1 MDSPDWIVFLALIPL
16 FSFVVCLFIDNRK
29 EKLISKVAFGG
40 ALAHLFFVVL
50 VTVVWLYSDKAA
62 INIKELVVY
71 QTTNYTFLIDF
82 YFDKVTVVYLWLG
95 AFINVLTLRYSRNYM
110 HLEKGYKR
118 FFSTILFFF
127 FAYNLTALSG
137 NFETLFMG
145 WEMLGIS
152 SFLLIGFYRERYLP
166 ARNAVR
172 VFSVYRIGDVGILLA
187 MWGSHHF
194 WHTNITFSTL
204 NDAALV
210 HRQLV
215 LHSGIGLFIALAI
228 LAAAAVKSAQVPF
241 SSWLPRAMEGP
252 TPSSAIFYGSLSV
265 HFGVFLL
272 LRTQPF
278 WQEQLI
284 VRFCIGGVGLATAVA
299 AYCIANVQAT
309 VKPQIAYASIAQIG
323 VMFIEIALGFT
334 NLALIHFAS
343 NALFRTYQLL
353 VSPSSVAYLIRDK
366 FYNYT
371 PKKKLPLP
379 YIAKRIK
386 YSLYLLAMKEFYM
399 DFLQSA
405 LIFKPFKKLGE
416 LLHFITIRNLIYFI
430 TPLLLVTFFLR
441 LSETEIPAF
450 FQPMIATFY
459 AAIGFI
465 LVMKAFAERFFP
477 RISIVMVAANHLLI
491 AMGVSFYQKLE
502 VSLIFIYLTGILI
515 SAVIG
520 YAVLNKLAAVE
531 KENYHLRTYLGH
543 IYEHPRKA
551 HIFFLSALG
560 LMGFPIT
567 SSFIGED
574 VIFSHINEKQVIFAF
589 FFASSYILSGIALI
603 RIYARLFLGPH
614 CKSYHS
620 IANKW
625 A

>member
-1 MDSPDWIVFLALIPL
+1 MDSPYWIVFLVLIPF
-16 FSFVVCLFIDNRK
+16 FSFIVSLFIKNRK
-29 EKLISKVAFGG
+29 EKLLSKVAFGG
-40 ALAHLFFVVL
+40 ALTHLFFVVL
-50 VTVVWLYSDKAA
+50 VTVFWGRSDNAA
-62 INIKELVVY
+62 INIKELTIY

-82 YFDKVTVVYLWLG
+82 YFDKVTAVYLWLG
-95 AFINVLTLRYSRNYM
+95 SFINVLTLRYSRNYM

-145 WEMLGIS
+145 WEMLGIC
-152 SFLLIGFYRERYLP
+152 SFLLIAFYRERYLP

-194 WHTNITFSTL
+194 WHTNITFATL
-204 NDAALV
+204 NDMTLV
-210 HRQLV
+210 HRQLE
-215 LHSGIGLFIALAI
+215 LHSNMGLFIGLAI
-228 LAAAAVKSAQVPF
+228 LAAAAVKSAQIPF

-278 WQEQLI
+278 WQKQLI
-284 VRFCIGGVGLATAVA
+284 VRFCIGGVGLATAIA

-334 NLALIHFAS
+334 SLALVHFAS

-353 VSPSSVAYLIRDK
+353 VSPSSVAYLMRDK
-366 FYNYT
+366 FYDYT
-371 PKKKLPLP
+371 PPKKLPLP
-379 YIAKRIK
+379 YMTKRIK

-399 DFLQSA
+399 DFLQSR
-405 LIFKPFKKLGE
+405 LVFKPFKKLGE
-416 LLHFITIRNLIYFI
+416 LLRFITLRNLIYFI

-450 FQPMIATFY
+450 LQPTIATFY

-465 LVMKAFAERFFP
+465 LVTKAFAERFFP

-502 VSLIFIYLTGILI
+502 GSLILIYLTGILL
-515 SAVIG
+515 SAAIG
-520 YAVLNKLAAVE
+520 YAILSRLAAEE
-531 KENYHLRTYLGH
+531 KGNYHLRTYLGH
-543 IYEHPRKA
+543 IYEHPRKG

-567 SSFIGED
+567 PSFIGQD
-574 VIFSHINEKQVIFAF
+574 VIFSHINEKQVVFAF

-614 CKSYHS
+614 CKNYHS